1 MNTLEDR
8 IRTAVTQTAEEIAPG
23 SIPPLSLGGLRPAA
37 AAPGP
42 SAAGKAGGR

>member
-23 SIPPLSLGGLRPAA
+23 
-37 AAPGP
+37 P
-42 SAAGKAGGR
+42 SAAGNAGGG